1 MRTVA
6 RQSLV
11 FALSFAL
18 CWMLF
23 AWLPTAPVQGQ
34 VPATSAFA
42 AVPGEKGGWDLTG
55 PYEVV
60 PDWPKPLSNLPGH
73 ENWTWGAAQGVFAES
88 PDRVFLVQRGE
99 LPKMARPPAVALPQ
113 LGPSLSFPVGQVPF
127 RNASQ
132 GLVAS
137 PPGAGG
143 PGADPQD
150 PAQAWK
156 GRMGIDARWE
166 DLIVAVN
173 ANGDIVE
180 RWSQWDA
187 MLKRPHAI
195 YISPYDAEKN
205 IWVVDDHSHA
215 LFKFTHDGKTLL
227 QTIGTVAKAGADS
240 THFNRPTFMA
250 FLPDGTM
257 FVADGYNGTR
267 VVKLDKNGKFLL
279 AWGEKG
285 TPPNEKR
292 PGFFNVVHGIAVDPV
307 ARRVYVSDRGNRRMQ
322 VFDENGK
329 FLDQWP
335 FAQPSSVNFLY
346 VGEDRNVWAFDD
358 TTSKI
363 VKFDKDGHPLY
374 AWGALG
380 DYAGALFN
388 MHGASV
394 DQQGNLY
401 VAEVAGGRFQK
412 FRPRAGANPAFLVA
426 KPIYAAWR

>member
-1 MRTVA
+1 VVKRGLLLTMVA
-6 RQSLV
+6 AGFVAGFIVASSTTPARGQ
-11 FALSFAL
+11 
-18 CWMLF
+18 
-23 AWLPTAPVQGQ
+23 APAAIG
-34 VPATSAFA
+34 FA

-55 PYEVV
+55 PYDVV
-60 PDWPKPLSNLPGH
+60 PDWPKPLSTVPGH
-73 ENWTWGAAQGVFAES
+73 ENWTWGATQSVFAES
-88 PDRVFLVQRGE
+88 PDRVFVVQRGE
-99 LPKMARPPAVALPQ
+99 LPKMARPPQVALPQ
-113 LGPSLSFPVGQVPF
+113 LGPSLSFPVGQVPW

-132 GLVAS
+132 GVASS

-150 PAQAWK
+150 PAQGWK

-166 DLIVAVN
+166 DLIFVVN

-180 RWSQWDA
+180 RWTQWDA

-195 YISPYDAEKN
+195 YISPYDAEKRV
-205 IWVVDDHSHA
+205 WVVDDHSHA
-215 LFKFTHDGKTLL
+215 LFQFSHDGKTLL
-227 QTIGTVAKAGADS
+227 KTIGTVGKAGADA

-250 FLPDGTM
+250 FMPDGTM
-257 FVADGYNGTR
+257 FVADGYNGNR
-267 VVKLDKNGKFLL
+267 VVKLDKDGKFLL
-279 AWGEKG
+279 AWGERG

-292 PGFFNVVHGIAVDPV
+292 PGYLNVVHGIAVDPM
-307 ARRVYVSDRGNRRMQ
+307 ARRVYVSDRGNRRLQ
-322 VFDENGK
+322 VFDDNGK

-346 VGEDRNVWAFDD
+346 VGADRNVWAFDD

-363 VKFDKDGHPLY
+363 VKFDRDGHLLY

-380 DYAGALFN
+380 DYPGALFN

-401 VAEVAGGRFQK
+401 VAEVAGGRAQK
-412 FRPRAGANPAFLVA
+412 FRPRPGVNPAYLVD